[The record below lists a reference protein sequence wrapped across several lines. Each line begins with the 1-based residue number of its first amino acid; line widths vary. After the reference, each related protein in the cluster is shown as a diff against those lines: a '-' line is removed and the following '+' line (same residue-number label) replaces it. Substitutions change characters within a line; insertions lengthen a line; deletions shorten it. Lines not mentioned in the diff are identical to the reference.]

1 MTKCSAANSAYHST
15 YIMNFAHWNKNL
27 HAKNNGSQTYLRIQK
42 VWHSNAEGIKNQ
54 TLLGDKMGSSQ
65 QVESLRNLE
74 RVCIPEGILEMIVA
88 ARADV

>member
-1 MTKCSAANSAYHST
+1 
-15 YIMNFAHWNKNL
+15 MNFAHWNKNL
-27 HAKNNGSQTYLRIQK
+27 HAKNNGSQTYLRTKKYGTPTQK
-42 VWHSNAEGIKNQ
+42 AEGIKNQ